1 MTMTAMK
8 KERLKR
14 SPSEWRPIAIAGYT
28 VIAMTFGVA
37 GVWAAVAK
45 LDKAVIATGFVETE
59 TNRKTVQHLEGGIV
73 RNILVKEGDHVTE
86 GQVLFRLE
94 QVQAE
99 ANNELLSNQL
109 DSAHA
114 LEARLLAERDGAKE
128 ISWPVELK
136 DRLAEPTLSHIL
148 DDQIHQFDERRA
160 SLEGQVNILESRI
173 VQLQTEVNG
182 ITIEKAATEKQTE
195 YINKELVGLRD
206 LAGKNLVPVT
216 RVYAMERERTR
227 LEGDV
232 GRSVADI
239 AKAQSSIGEMNI
251 QIKQLSQKF
260 QEEVASSLLDARQKI
275 ADLRERSSISQDVV
289 NRLAIIAPRAGTVQN
304 LKVFTI
310 GQVLRG
316 GEPLL
321 DIVPENDELVV
332 HAEFSTAD
340 IDNVFAGMATEIRFP
355 AFHSR
360 TIPVMLGK
368 IETISHDRLLNDS
381 THQYYYLGVVSL
393 NRADIPEEYRS
404 RVRAGMP
411 AEIIVSSGE
420 RTVLN
425 YLVGPLSS
433 SLRKTFR
440 EQQE

>member
-1 MTMTAMK
+1 MIGMK
-8 KERLKR
+8 KKQSNR
-14 SPSEWRPIAIAGYT
+14 SPSEWRPIAFAGYT
-28 VIAMTFGVA
+28 LIAMTFGVA

-45 LDKAVIATGFVETE
+45 LDKAVIAAGFVETE
-59 TNRKTVQHLEGGIV
+59 SNRKTVQHLEGGIV
-73 RNILVKEGDHVTE
+73 REILVKEGDHVAE

-109 DSAHA
+109 DSALA
-114 LEARLLAERDGAKE
+114 LEARLIAERDGAQE
-128 ISWPVELK
+128 ISWPQELK
-136 DRLAEPTLSHIL
+136 GKLAEPTLSHVL
-148 DDQIHQFDERRA
+148 DDQIHQFEERRA
-160 SLEGQVNILESRI
+160 SLGGQKSVLQSRI
-173 VQLQTEVNG
+173 AQLHTEIDG
-182 ITIEKAATEKQTE
+182 ISVEKSSTEKQTA
-195 YINKELVGLRD
+195 YINQELVGLRE
-206 LAGKNLVPVT
+206 LAEKKLVPLT

-232 GRSVADI
+232 GRAVADI

-251 QIKQLSQKF
+251 QIQQLSQKF

-275 ADLRERSSISQDVV
+275 ADLRERSSVARDVV
-289 NRLAIIAPRAGTVQN
+289 NRLAITAPRAGTVQN

-321 DIVPENDELVV
+321 DIVPDNDALVV
-332 HAEFSTAD
+332 HAQFPTSD
-340 IDNVFAGMATEIRFP
+340 IDTVFAGMTAELRFP

-368 IETISHDRLLNDS
+368 IESISHDRMLDEP

-425 YLVGPLSS
+425 YLVGPISS

-440 EQQE
+440 EEQE

>member
-1 MTMTAMK
+1 MTAMTK
-8 KERLKR
+8 KQSNR
-14 SPSEWRPIAIAGYT
+14 SPSEWRPIAVVGYT
-28 VIAMTFGVA
+28 LIAMTFGVA

-73 RNILVKEGDHVTE
+73 REILVKEGDHVEE
-86 GQVLFRLE
+86 GQLLFRLE

-99 ANNELLSNQL
+99 ANSVSLINQL
-109 DSAHA
+109 DSALA
-114 LEARLLAERDGAKE
+114 LEARLIAERDGAQE
-128 ISWPVELK
+128 ISWPKELK
-136 DRLAEPTLSHIL
+136 DRPATSTLSHTL
-148 DDQIHQFDERRA
+148 DDQIHQFEERRG
-160 SLEGQVNILESRI
+160 SLVGQKNILQSRI
-173 VQLQTEVNG
+173 AQLNTEIDG
-182 ITIEKAATEKQTE
+182 ISIEKSSTEKQTA
-195 YINKELVGLRD
+195 YINQELVGLRE

-227 LEGDV
+227 LEGDI
-232 GRSVADI
+232 GRAVADV

-251 QIKQLSQKF
+251 QIQELTQKF
-260 QEEVASSLLDARQKI
+260 QEDVASSLLDARQKI
-275 ADLRERSSISQDVV
+275 ADLRERSSVAQDVLS
-289 NRLAIIAPRAGTVQN
+289 RLAITAPRAGMVQN

-321 DIVPENDELVV
+321 DIAPDNDALVV
-332 HAEFSTAD
+332 HAEFPTAD
-340 IDNVFAGMATEIRFP
+340 IDTVFAGMTAEIRFP

-368 IETISHDRLLNDS
+368 IESISHDRLLDEP

>member
-1 MTMTAMK
+1 MK
-8 KERLKR
+8 KKQSNR
-14 SPSEWRPIAIAGYT
+14 SSSEWRPVAFAGYT
-28 VIAMTFGVA
+28 LIAMTFGVA

-45 LDKAVIATGFVETE
+45 LDKAVIATGFIETE

-73 RNILVKEGDHVTE
+73 RQILIKEGDHVAE

-99 ANNELLSNQL
+99 ANNESLSNQL
-109 DSAHA
+109 DSALA
-114 LEARLLAERDGAKE
+114 LEARLVAERDGAQE
-128 ISWPVELK
+128 ISWPKEFK
-136 DRLAEPTLSHIL
+136 DRLVEPTLSHTL
-148 DDQIHQFDERRA
+148 DDQIHQFEERRG
-160 SLEGQVNILESRI
+160 SLEGQKNVIESRI
-173 VQLQTEVNG
+173 VQLHKEIDG
-182 ITIEKAATEKQTE
+182 ISIEKTSTESQTT
-195 YINKELVGLRD
+195 YINQELVGLRE

-227 LEGDV
+227 LEGSV
-232 GRSVADI
+232 GRAVADI
-239 AKAQSSIGEMNI
+239 AKAESSIDEMNI
-251 QIKQLSQKF
+251 QIQELTQKF

-275 ADLRERSSISQDVV
+275 ADLRQRLSVSQDVV
-289 NRLAIIAPRAGTVQN
+289 NRLAITAPRAGMVQN

-321 DIVPENDELVV
+321 DIVPDNDALVV
-332 HAEFSTAD
+332 HAEFSTTD
-340 IDNVFAGMATEIRFP
+340 IDNVFAGMTSEVRFP

-368 IETISHDRLLNDS
+368 IESISHDRLLDES
-381 THQYYYLGVVSL
+381 THQYYYLGLVSL
-393 NRADIPEEYRS
+393 NRADIPDEYRS

-440 EQQE
+440 EQQD

>member
-1 MTMTAMK
+1 MK
-8 KERLKR
+8 KKQSNR
-14 SPSEWRPIAIAGYT
+14 SSSEWRPVAFAGYT
-28 VIAMTFGVA
+28 LIAMTFGVA

-73 RNILVKEGDHVTE
+73 QQILIKEGDHVTE
-86 GQVLFRLE
+86 GQVLFHLE

-99 ANNELLSNQL
+99 ANNESLSNQL
-109 DSAHA
+109 DSALA
-114 LEARLLAERDGAKE
+114 LEARLVAERDGAQE
-128 ISWPVELK
+128 ISWPKEFK
-136 DRLAEPTLSHIL
+136 DRLVEPTLSHTL
-148 DDQIHQFDERRA
+148 DDQIHQFEERRG
-160 SLEGQVNILESRI
+160 SLEGQKNVIESRI
-173 VQLQTEVNG
+173 VQLHKEIDG
-182 ITIEKAATEKQTE
+182 ISIEKTSTESQTT
-195 YINKELVGLRD
+195 YINQELVGLRE

-227 LEGDV
+227 LEGSV
-232 GRSVADI
+232 GRAVADI
-239 AKAQSSIGEMNI
+239 AKAESSIDEMNI
-251 QIKQLSQKF
+251 QIQELTQKF

-275 ADLRERSSISQDVV
+275 ADLRERLSVSQDVV
-289 NRLAIIAPRAGTVQN
+289 NRLAITAPRAGMVQN

-321 DIVPENDELVV
+321 DIVPDNDALVV
-332 HAEFSTAD
+332 HAEFSTTD
-340 IDNVFAGMATEIRFP
+340 IDNVFAGMTSEVRFP

-368 IETISHDRLLNDS
+368 IESISHDRLLDES
-381 THQYYYLGVVSL
+381 THQYYYLGLVSL

-411 AEIIVSSGE
+411 AEVIVSSGE

-425 YLVGPLSS
+425 YLVEIG
-433 SLRKTFR
+433 RAHV
-440 EQQE
+440 

>member
-1 MTMTAMK
+1 MK
-8 KERLKR
+8 KKQSNR
-14 SPSEWRPIAIAGYT
+14 SSSEWRPVAFAGYT
-28 VIAMTFGVA
+28 LIAMTFGVA

-73 RNILVKEGDHVTE
+73 RQILIKEGDHVTE

-99 ANNELLSNQL
+99 ANNESLSNQL
-109 DSAHA
+109 DSALA
-114 LEARLLAERDGAKE
+114 LEARLVAERDGARE
-128 ISWPVELK
+128 ISWPKEFT
-136 DRLAEPTLSHIL
+136 DRLIEPTLSHTL
-148 DDQIHQFDERRA
+148 DDQIHQFEERRG
-160 SLEGQVNILESRI
+160 SLEGQKNGIESRI
-173 VQLQTEVNG
+173 VQLHKEIDG
-182 ITIEKAATEKQTE
+182 ISIEKTSTESQTT
-195 YINKELVGLRD
+195 YINQELVGLRE

-227 LEGDV
+227 LEGSV
-232 GRSVADI
+232 GRAVADM
-239 AKAQSSIGEMNI
+239 AKAESSIDEMNI
-251 QIKQLSQKF
+251 QIQELTQKF

-275 ADLRERSSISQDVV
+275 ADLRERLSVSQDVV
-289 NRLAIIAPRAGTVQN
+289 NRLAITAPRAGMVQN

-321 DIVPENDELVV
+321 DIVPDNDALVV
-332 HAEFSTAD
+332 HAEFSTTD
-340 IDNVFAGMATEIRFP
+340 IDNVFAGMTSEVRFP

-368 IETISHDRLLNDS
+368 IESISHDRLLDES
-381 THQYYYLGVVSL
+381 THQYYYLGLVSL
-393 NRADIPEEYRS
+393 NRGDIPDEYRS

-440 EQQE
+440 EQQD

>member
-1 MTMTAMK
+1 MTAMK
-8 KERLKR
+8 KERFKR

-73 RNILVKEGDHVTE
+73 RNILVKEGDHVAE

-260 QEEVASSLLDARQKI
+260 QEDVASSLLDARQKI

>member
-1 MTMTAMK
+1 MTAMK
-8 KERLKR
+8 KERSKR
-14 SPSEWRPIAIAGYT
+14 SSSEWRPIAITGYT

-59 TNRKTVQHLEGGIV
+59 TSRKTVQHLEGGIV
-73 RNILVKEGDHVTE
+73 RQILIKEGDHVTE

-99 ANNELLSNQL
+99 ANNESLSNQL
-109 DSAHA
+109 DSALA
-114 LEARLLAERDGAKE
+114 LEARLVAERDGAQE
-128 ISWPVELK
+128 ISWPKELK
-136 DRLAEPTLSHIL
+136 DRLVEPTLSHTL
-148 DDQIHQFDERRA
+148 DDQIHQFEERRG
-160 SLEGQVNILESRI
+160 SLEGQKNVILSRI
-173 VQLQTEVNG
+173 VQLHKEIDG
-182 ITIEKAATEKQTE
+182 ISIEKSSTESQTT
-195 YINKELVGLRD
+195 YINQELVGLRE
-206 LAGKNLVPVT
+206 LAGKNLVPLT

-227 LEGDV
+227 LEGSV
-232 GRSVADI
+232 GRAVADI
-239 AKAQSSIGEMNI
+239 AKAESSIEEMNI
-251 QIKQLSQKF
+251 QIRELTQKF
-260 QEEVASSLLDARQKI
+260 QEDVASSLLDARQKI
-275 ADLRERSSISQDVV
+275 ADLRERSSVSQDVV
-289 NRLAIIAPRAGTVQN
+289 NRLAITAPRAGMVQN

-321 DIVPENDELVV
+321 DIVPDNDALVV
-332 HAEFSTAD
+332 HAEFSTTD
-340 IDNVFAGMATEIRFP
+340 IDNVFAGMTSEIRFP

-368 IETISHDRLLNDS
+368 IESISHDRLVDES

-411 AEIIVSSGE
+411 AEVIVSSGE

-440 EQQE
+440 EQQD

>member
-1 MTMTAMK
+1 MQLNT
-8 KERLKR
+8 E
-14 SPSEWRPIAIAGYT
+14 I
-28 VIAMTFGVA
+28 
-37 GVWAAVAK
+37 
-45 LDKAVIATGFVETE
+45 TG
-59 TNRKTVQHLEGGIV
+59 
-73 RNILVKEGDHVTE
+73 
-86 GQVLFRLE
+86 
-94 QVQAE
+94 
-99 ANNELLSNQL
+99 
-109 DSAHA
+109 
-114 LEARLLAERDGAKE
+114 
-128 ISWPVELK
+128 IS
-136 DRLAEPTLSHIL
+136 
-148 DDQIHQFDERRA
+148 
-160 SLEGQVNILESRI
+160 
-173 VQLQTEVNG
+173 
-182 ITIEKAATEKQTE
+182 IEKNSTEKQTS
-195 YINKELVGLRD
+195 YINEELVGLRE
-206 LAGKNLVPVT
+206 LAEKKLVPVT

-227 LEGDV
+227 LEGDF
-232 GRSVADI
+232 GRAVEDI
-239 AKAQSSIGEMNI
+239 AKAQSSIEEMNI
-251 QIKQLSQKF
+251 QIQELTQKF

-275 ADLRERSSISQDVV
+275 ADLRERMAVAQDVV
-289 NRLAIIAPRAGTVQN
+289 NRLAITAPRAGTVQN

-321 DIVPENDELVV
+321 DIVPDNDSLVV

-340 IDNVFAGMATEIRFP
+340 IDNVFAGMTTEIRFP

-368 IETISHDRLLNDS
+368 IKSISHDRLLDDS

>member
-1 MTMTAMK
+1 MK
-8 KERLKR
+8 KKQSNR
-14 SPSEWRPIAIAGYT
+14 SSSEWRPVAFAGYT
-28 VIAMTFGVA
+28 LIAMTFGVA

-73 RNILVKEGDHVTE
+73 RQILIKEGDHVTE

-99 ANNELLSNQL
+99 ANNESLSNQL
-109 DSAHA
+109 DSALA
-114 LEARLLAERDGAKE
+114 LEARLVAERDGARK
-128 ISWPVELK
+128 ISWPKEFT
-136 DRLAEPTLSHIL
+136 DRLVEPTLSHTL
-148 DDQIHQFDERRA
+148 DDQIHQFEERRG
-160 SLEGQVNILESRI
+160 SLEGQKNVIESRI
-173 VQLQTEVNG
+173 VQLHKEIDG
-182 ITIEKAATEKQTE
+182 ISIEKTSTESQTT
-195 YINKELVGLRD
+195 YINQELVGLRE

-227 LEGDV
+227 LEGSV
-232 GRSVADI
+232 GRAVADI
-239 AKAQSSIGEMNI
+239 AKAESSIDEMNI
-251 QIKQLSQKF
+251 QIQELTQKF

-275 ADLRERSSISQDVV
+275 ADLRERLSVSQDVV
-289 NRLAIIAPRAGTVQN
+289 NRLAITAPRAGMVQN

-321 DIVPENDELVV
+321 DIVPDNDALVV
-332 HAEFSTAD
+332 HAEFSTTD
-340 IDNVFAGMATEIRFP
+340 IDNVFAGMTSEVRFP

-368 IETISHDRLLNDS
+368 IESISHDRLLDES
-381 THQYYYLGVVSL
+381 THQYYYLGLVSL
-393 NRADIPEEYRS
+393 NRGDIPDEYRS

-440 EQQE
+440 EQQD

>member
-1 MTMTAMK
+1 MTK
-8 KERLKR
+8 KQSTR
-14 SPSEWRPIAIAGYT
+14 SPSEWRLVAFAGYT
-28 VIAMTFGVA
+28 LIAMTFGVA

-45 LDKAVIATGFVETE
+45 LDKAISATGFVETE

-73 RNILVKEGDHVTE
+73 REILVKEGDHVTE

-94 QVQAE
+94 QIQAE
-99 ANNELLSNQL
+99 ANNESLSNQL
-109 DSAHA
+109 DSALA
-114 LEARLLAERDGAKE
+114 LEARLVAERDGAKE
-128 ISWPVELK
+128 ISWPRELK
-136 DRLAEPTLSHIL
+136 DKLADASLSHIL
-148 DDQIHQFDERRA
+148 DDQIHQFEKRRG
-160 SLEGQVNILESRI
+160 SLEGQRDVIQSRI
-173 VQLQTEVNG
+173 VQLHKEIDG
-182 ITIEKAATEKQTE
+182 IGIEKSSTESQTA
-195 YINKELVGLRD
+195 YINQELIGLRE

-227 LEGDV
+227 LEGAV
-232 GRSVADI
+232 GRAVADT
-239 AKAQSSIGEMNI
+239 AKAESSIEEMNI
-251 QIKQLSQKF
+251 QIQQLTQKF
-260 QEEVASSLLDARQKI
+260 QEDVGSNLLDVRQKI
-275 ADLRERSSISQDVV
+275 ADLRERSSISQDVL
-289 NRLAIIAPRAGTVQN
+289 NRLAITAPRAGMVQN
-304 LKVFTI
+304 LKVFTN

-321 DIVPENDELVV
+321 DIVPDNDGLVV
-332 HAEFSTAD
+332 HAEFSTTD
-340 IDNVFAGMATEIRFP
+340 IDNVFAGMTSEIRFP

-368 IETISHDRLLNDS
+368 IESISHDRLLDES
-381 THQYYYLGVVSL
+381 THQNYFLGVISL
-393 NRADIPEEYRS
+393 NRADIPEEFRS

>member
-1 MTMTAMK
+1 MK
-8 KERLKR
+8 KKQSNR
-14 SPSEWRPIAIAGYT
+14 SSSEWRPVAFAGYT
-28 VIAMTFGVA
+28 LIAMTFGVA

-45 LDKAVIATGFVETE
+45 LDKAVIATGFIETE

-73 RNILVKEGDHVTE
+73 RQILIKEGDHVAE

-99 ANNELLSNQL
+99 ANNESLSNQL
-109 DSAHA
+109 NSALA
-114 LEARLLAERDGAKE
+114 LEARLVAERDGAQE
-128 ISWPVELK
+128 ISWPKEFK
-136 DRLAEPTLSHIL
+136 DRLVEPTLSHTL
-148 DDQIHQFDERRA
+148 DDQIHQFEERRG
-160 SLEGQVNILESRI
+160 SLEGQKNVIKSRI
-173 VQLQTEVNG
+173 VQLHKEIDG
-182 ITIEKAATEKQTE
+182 ISIEKTSTESQTT
-195 YINKELVGLRD
+195 YINQELVGLRE

-227 LEGDV
+227 LEGSV
-232 GRSVADI
+232 GRAVADI
-239 AKAQSSIGEMNI
+239 AKAESSIDEMNI
-251 QIKQLSQKF
+251 QIQELTQKF

-275 ADLRERSSISQDVV
+275 ADLRQRLSVSQDVV
-289 NRLAIIAPRAGTVQN
+289 NRLAITAPRAGMVQN

-321 DIVPENDELVV
+321 DIVPDNDALVV
-332 HAEFSTAD
+332 HAEFSTTD
-340 IDNVFAGMATEIRFP
+340 IDNVFAGMTSEVRFP

-368 IETISHDRLLNDS
+368 IKSISHDRLLDES
-381 THQYYYLGVVSL
+381 THQYYYLGLVSL
-393 NRADIPEEYRS
+393 NRADIPDEYRS

-440 EQQE
+440 EQQD

>member
-1 MTMTAMK
+1 MK
-8 KERLKR
+8 KKR
-14 SPSEWRPIAIAGYT
+14 SDRAPSEWRPIAFAGYT
-28 VIAMTFGVA
+28 LIAMTFGVA

-45 LDKAVIATGFVETE
+45 LDKAVIANGFVETE
-59 TNRKTVQHLEGGIV
+59 TNRKTVEHLEGGIV
-73 RNILVKEGDHVTE
+73 REILVKEGDHVAE

-109 DSAHA
+109 DSALA
-114 LEARLLAERDGAKE
+114 LEARLIAERDGTQE
-128 ISWPVELK
+128 ISWPKELK
-136 DRLAEPTLSHIL
+136 DRLAQPTLSQTL
-148 DDQIHQFDERRA
+148 DDQIHQFKERRG
-160 SLEGQVNILESRI
+160 SLEGQKNVLQSRI
-173 VQLQTEVNG
+173 EQLHTEIDG
-182 ITIEKAATEKQTE
+182 ISIEKSSTEGQTN
-195 YINKELVGLRD
+195 YINQELVGLRE
-206 LAGKNLVPVT
+206 LAVKNLVPVT

-227 LEGDV
+227 LEGAV
-232 GRSVADI
+232 GRAVADI
-239 AKAQSSIGEMNI
+239 AKAQSSIAEMNI
-251 QIKQLSQKF
+251 QIQELTQKF

-275 ADLRERSSISQDVV
+275 ADLRERLSIAQDVV
-289 NRLAIIAPRAGTVQN
+289 NRLAITAPRAGTVQN

-321 DIVPENDELVV
+321 DIVPDNDALVV

-340 IDNVFAGMATEIRFP
+340 IDNVFAGMTSEIRFP

-368 IETISHDRLLNDS
+368 IETISHDRLVDES

-440 EQQE
+440 EQQD

>member
-1 MTMTAMK
+1 MK
-8 KERLKR
+8 KKQSNR
-14 SPSEWRPIAIAGYT
+14 SSSEWRPVAFAGYT
-28 VIAMTFGVA
+28 LIAMTFGVA

-73 RNILVKEGDHVTE
+73 RQILIKEGDHVTE

-99 ANNELLSNQL
+99 ANNESLSNQL
-109 DSAHA
+109 DSALA
-114 LEARLLAERDGAKE
+114 LEARLVAERDGARK
-128 ISWPVELK
+128 ISWPKEFT
-136 DRLAEPTLSHIL
+136 DRLVEPTLSHTL
-148 DDQIHQFDERRA
+148 DDQIHQFEERRG
-160 SLEGQVNILESRI
+160 SLEGQKNVIESRI
-173 VQLQTEVNG
+173 VQLHKEIDG
-182 ITIEKAATEKQTE
+182 ISIEKTSTESQTT
-195 YINKELVGLRD
+195 YINQELVGLRE

-227 LEGDV
+227 LEGSV
-232 GRSVADI
+232 GRAVADM
-239 AKAQSSIGEMNI
+239 AKAESSIDEMNI
-251 QIKQLSQKF
+251 QIQELTQKF

-275 ADLRERSSISQDVV
+275 ADLRERSSVSQDVV
-289 NRLAIIAPRAGTVQN
+289 NRLAITAPRAGMVQN

-321 DIVPENDELVV
+321 DIVPDNDALVV
-332 HAEFSTAD
+332 HAEFSTTD
-340 IDNVFAGMATEIRFP
+340 IDNVFAGMTSEVRFP

-368 IETISHDRLLNDS
+368 IESISHDRLLDES
-381 THQYYYLGVVSL
+381 THQYYYLGLVSL
-393 NRADIPEEYRS
+393 NRGDIPDEYRS

-440 EQQE
+440 EQQD

>member
-1 MTMTAMK
+1 MK
-8 KERLKR
+8 KKQSNR
-14 SPSEWRPIAIAGYT
+14 SSSEWRSVAFAGYT
-28 VIAMTFGVA
+28 LIAMTFGVA

-73 RNILVKEGDHVTE
+73 RQILIKEGDHVTE

-99 ANNELLSNQL
+99 ANNESLSNQL
-109 DSAHA
+109 DSALA
-114 LEARLLAERDGAKE
+114 LEARLVAERDGARK
-128 ISWPVELK
+128 ISWPKEFT
-136 DRLAEPTLSHIL
+136 DRLIEPTLSHTL
-148 DDQIHQFDERRA
+148 DDQIHQFEERRG
-160 SLEGQVNILESRI
+160 SLEGQKNVIESRI
-173 VQLQTEVNG
+173 VQLHKEIDG
-182 ITIEKAATEKQTE
+182 ISIEKTSTESQTT
-195 YINKELVGLRD
+195 YINQELVGLRE

-227 LEGDV
+227 LEGSV
-232 GRSVADI
+232 GRAVADM
-239 AKAQSSIGEMNI
+239 AKAESSIDEMNI
-251 QIKQLSQKF
+251 QIQELTQKF

-275 ADLRERSSISQDVV
+275 ADLRERLSVSQDVV
-289 NRLAIIAPRAGTVQN
+289 NRLAITAPRAGMVQN

-321 DIVPENDELVV
+321 DIVPDNDALVV
-332 HAEFSTAD
+332 HAEFSTTD
-340 IDNVFAGMATEIRFP
+340 IDNVFAGMTSEVRFP

-368 IETISHDRLLNDS
+368 IESISHDRLLDES
-381 THQYYYLGVVSL
+381 THQYYYLGLVSL
-393 NRADIPEEYRS
+393 NRGDIPDEYRS

-440 EQQE
+440 EQQD

>member
-1 MTMTAMK
+1 MK
-8 KERLKR
+8 KKQSNR
-14 SPSEWRPIAIAGYT
+14 SSSEWRPVAFAGYT
-28 VIAMTFGVA
+28 LIAMTFGVA

-73 RNILVKEGDHVTE
+73 RQILIKEGDHVTE
-86 GQVLFRLE
+86 GQVLFHLE

-99 ANNELLSNQL
+99 ANNESLSNQL
-109 DSAHA
+109 DSALA
-114 LEARLLAERDGAKE
+114 LEARLVAERDGAQE
-128 ISWPVELK
+128 ISWPKEFK
-136 DRLAEPTLSHIL
+136 DRLVEPTLSHTL
-148 DDQIHQFDERRA
+148 DDQIHQFEERRG
-160 SLEGQVNILESRI
+160 SLEGQKNVIESRI
-173 VQLQTEVNG
+173 VQLHKEIDG
-182 ITIEKAATEKQTE
+182 ISIEKSSTESQTT
-195 YINKELVGLRD
+195 YINQELVGLRE

-227 LEGDV
+227 LEGSV
-232 GRSVADI
+232 GRAVADI
-239 AKAQSSIGEMNI
+239 AKAESSIDEMNI
-251 QIKQLSQKF
+251 QIQELTQKF

-275 ADLRERSSISQDVV
+275 ADLRERLSVSQDVV
-289 NRLAIIAPRAGTVQN
+289 NRLAITAPRAGMVQN

-321 DIVPENDELVV
+321 DIVPDNDALVV
-332 HAEFSTAD
+332 HAEFSTTD
-340 IDNVFAGMATEIRFP
+340 IDNVFAGMTSEVRFP

-368 IETISHDRLLNDS
+368 IESISHDRLLDES
-381 THQYYYLGVVSL
+381 THQYYYLGLVSL
-393 NRADIPEEYRS
+393 NRADIPDEYRS

-440 EQQE
+440 EQQD

>member
-1 MTMTAMK
+1 MTAMK
-8 KERLKR
+8 KKRPKR

-73 RNILVKEGDHVTE
+73 RDILVKEGERVAE

-109 DSAHA
+109 DSARA
-114 LEARLLAERDGAKE
+114 LEARLLAERDGARE

-136 DRLAEPTLSHIL
+136 DRLSEPTLSHIL

-160 SLEGQVNILESRI
+160 SLGGQIDILQSRI
-173 VQLQTEVNG
+173 VQLQTEING
-182 ITIEKAATEKQTE
+182 ITIEKTATEKQTD

-232 GRSVADI
+232 GRGVADI
-239 AKAQSSIGEMNI
+239 AKAQSSIAEMNI

-275 ADLRERSSISQDVV
+275 ADLHERSSISQDVL
-289 NRLAIIAPRAGTVQN
+289 NRLAITAPRAGTVQN
-304 LKVFTI
+304 SKVFTI

-316 GEPLL
+316 GEALL
-321 DIVPENDELVV
+321 DIVPDNDALVV
-332 HAEFSTAD
+332 NAEFSTTD
-340 IDNVFAGMATEIRFP
+340 IDNVFAGMTTEIRFP

-368 IETISHDRLLNDS
+368 IETISHDRLLNES

>member
-1 MTMTAMK
+1 MTAMK
-8 KERLKR
+8 KKKSNR
-14 SPSEWRPIAIAGYT
+14 SPSEWRPIAFAGYAL
-28 VIAMTFGVA
+28 IAMTFGVA
-37 GVWAAVAK
+37 GGWAAVAK
-45 LDKAVIATGFVETE
+45 LDKAIIATGSVETE
-59 TNRKTVQHLEGGIV
+59 ANRKTVQHLEGGIV
-73 RNILVKEGDHVTE
+73 REILVKEGDHVAE

-99 ANNELLSNQL
+99 ANNESLRNQL
-109 DSAHA
+109 DSALA
-114 LEARLLAERDGAKE
+114 LEARLIAERDAAQE
-128 ISWPVELK
+128 ISWPKEFK

-148 DDQIHQFDERRA
+148 DDQIHQFQERREA
-160 SLEGQVNILESRI
+160 LEGQRNVLQSRI
-173 VQLQTEVNG
+173 VQLHTEIDG
-182 ITIEKAATEKQTE
+182 ISIEKSSTEKQTD
-195 YINKELVGLRD
+195 YINQELIGLRA

-227 LEGDV
+227 LEGDG
-232 GRSVADI
+232 GRAVADI
-239 AKAQSSIGEMNI
+239 AKAQSSIAEMNI
-251 QIKQLSQKF
+251 QIQQLTQKL
-260 QEEVASSLLDARQKI
+260 QEEVASTLLDARQKI
-275 ADLRERSSISQDVV
+275 ADLRERSTVAQDVV
-289 NRLAIIAPRAGTVQN
+289 KRLAIFAPRAGTVQN

-310 GQVLRG
+310 GQVVRG

-321 DIVPENDELVV
+321 DIVPDNDALVV
-332 HAEFSTAD
+332 HAQFPTAD
-340 IDNVFAGMATEIRFP
+340 IDTVFAGMTAELRFP

-360 TIPVMLGK
+360 TIPVLLGK
-368 IETISHDRLLNDS
+368 IESISHDRMLDET

-393 NRADIPEEYRS
+393 NRGDIPEEYRS

-433 SLRKTFR
+433 SIRKTFR

>member
-1 MTMTAMK
+1 MTAMK
-8 KERLKR
+8 KKQSNR
-14 SPSEWRPIAIAGYT
+14 SPSEWRPIALAGYT
-28 VIAMTFGVA
+28 LIAVTFGVA

-73 RNILVKEGDHVTE
+73 REILVKEGDHVAD
-86 GQVLFRLE
+86 GQVLFRLA

-99 ANNELLSNQL
+99 ASEEMLSNQL
-109 DSAHA
+109 DSALA
-114 LEARLLAERDGAKE
+114 LEARLIAERDGAQE
-128 ISWPVELK
+128 ISWPRALK

-148 DDQIHQFDERRA
+148 NDQIHQFEERRG
-160 SLEGQVNILESRI
+160 SLEGQKNVLQSRI
-173 VQLQTEVNG
+173 VQLHTEIDG
-182 ITIEKAATEKQTE
+182 ISIEKSSTEKQTN
-195 YINKELVGLRD
+195 YINQELIGLRE

-227 LEGDV
+227 LEGDI
-232 GRSVADI
+232 GRAVADI
-239 AKAQSSIGEMNI
+239 AKAQSSIGEMDI
-251 QIKQLSQKF
+251 QIRQLTQKF

-275 ADLRERSSISQDVV
+275 ADLRERSSVAKDVV
-289 NRLAIIAPRAGTVQN
+289 NRLAITAPRAGTVQN

-321 DIVPENDELVV
+321 DIVPDNDALVV

-340 IDNVFAGMATEIRFP
+340 IDTVFAGMTAELRFP

-368 IETISHDRLLNDS
+368 IESISHDRMFDEP
-381 THQYYYLGVVSL
+381 TRQYYYLGVVSL

-411 AEIIVSSGE
+411 ADVIVSSGE

-425 YLVGPLSS
+425 YLIGPLSS

>member
-1 MTMTAMK
+1 MK
-8 KERLKR
+8 KKQSNR
-14 SPSEWRPIAIAGYT
+14 SSSEWRPVAFAGYT
-28 VIAMTFGVA
+28 LIAMTFGVA

-45 LDKAVIATGFVETE
+45 LDKAVIATGFIETE

-73 RNILVKEGDHVTE
+73 RQILIKEGDHVTE

-99 ANNELLSNQL
+99 ANNESLSNQL
-109 DSAHA
+109 DSALA
-114 LEARLLAERDGAKE
+114 LEARLVAERDGAQE
-128 ISWPVELK
+128 ISWPKEFK
-136 DRLAEPTLSHIL
+136 DRLVEPTLSHTL
-148 DDQIHQFDERRA
+148 DDQIHQFEERRG
-160 SLEGQVNILESRI
+160 SLEGQKNVIESRI
-173 VQLQTEVNG
+173 VQLHKEIDG
-182 ITIEKAATEKQTE
+182 ISIEKTSTESQTT
-195 YINKELVGLRD
+195 YINQELVGLRE

-227 LEGDV
+227 LEGSV
-232 GRSVADI
+232 GRAVADI
-239 AKAQSSIGEMNI
+239 AKAESSIDEMNI
-251 QIKQLSQKF
+251 QIQELTQKF

-275 ADLRERSSISQDVV
+275 ADLRERLSVSQDVV
-289 NRLAIIAPRAGTVQN
+289 NRLAITAPRAGMVQN

-321 DIVPENDELVV
+321 DIVPDNDALVV
-332 HAEFSTAD
+332 HAEFSTTD
-340 IDNVFAGMATEIRFP
+340 IDNVFAGMTSEVRFP

-368 IETISHDRLLNDS
+368 IESISHDRLLDES
-381 THQYYYLGVVSL
+381 THQYYYLGLVSL
-393 NRADIPEEYRS
+393 NRGDIPDEYRS

-440 EQQE
+440 EQQD

>member
-1 MTMTAMK
+1 MK
-8 KERLKR
+8 KKQSNR
-14 SPSEWRPIAIAGYT
+14 SSSEWRPVAFAGYT
-28 VIAMTFGVA
+28 LIAMTFGVA

-73 RNILVKEGDHVTE
+73 RQILVKEGDHVTE

-99 ANNELLSNQL
+99 ANNESLSNQL
-109 DSAHA
+109 DSALA
-114 LEARLLAERDGAKE
+114 LEARLVAERDGAQE
-128 ISWPVELK
+128 ISWPKELK
-136 DRLAEPTLSHIL
+136 ERLVEPTLSHTL
-148 DDQIHQFDERRA
+148 DDQIHQFEERRG
-160 SLEGQVNILESRI
+160 SLEGQKNVIQSRI
-173 VQLQTEVNG
+173 VQLHKEIDG
-182 ITIEKAATEKQTE
+182 ISIEKSSTESQET
-195 YINKELVGLRD
+195 YINQELVGLRE

-227 LEGDV
+227 LEGSV
-232 GRSVADI
+232 GRAVADI
-239 AKAQSSIGEMNI
+239 AKAESSIEEMNI
-251 QIKQLSQKF
+251 QIQELTQKF

-275 ADLRERSSISQDVV
+275 ADLRERSSVSQDVV
-289 NRLAIIAPRAGTVQN
+289 NRLAITAPRAGMVQN

-321 DIVPENDELVV
+321 DIVPDNDALVV
-332 HAEFSTAD
+332 HAEFSTTD
-340 IDNVFAGMATEIRFP
+340 IDNVFAGMTGEIRFP

-368 IETISHDRLLNDS
+368 IESISHDRLVDES

-393 NRADIPEEYRS
+393 NRADVPEEYRS

-411 AEIIVSSGE
+411 AEVIVSSGE

-440 EQQE
+440 EQQD

>member
-1 MTMTAMK
+1 MK
-8 KERLKR
+8 KKQSDR
-14 SPSEWRPIAIAGYT
+14 SPSEWRPVAFAGYT
-28 VIAMTFGVA
+28 LIAMTFGVA

-73 RNILVKEGDHVTE
+73 REILVKEGDHVAE

-109 DSAHA
+109 DSALA
-114 LEARLLAERDGAKE
+114 LEARLVSERDGAKE
-128 ISWPVELK
+128 ISWPKELK

-148 DDQIHQFDERRA
+148 DDQIHQFEERRG
-160 SLEGQVNILESRI
+160 SLEGQKSVLQSRI
-173 VQLQTEVNG
+173 VQLHKEIDG
-182 ITIEKAATEKQTE
+182 ISIEKSSTESQTT
-195 YINKELVGLRD
+195 YINQELVGLRE
-206 LAGKNLVPVT
+206 LAEKNLVPVT

-227 LEGDV
+227 LEGAI
-232 GRSVADI
+232 GRAVADI
-239 AKAQSSIGEMNI
+239 AKAESSIAEMNI
-251 QIKQLSQKF
+251 QIQELTQKF

-275 ADLRERSSISQDVV
+275 ADLRERLSVSQDVV
-289 NRLAIIAPRAGTVQN
+289 NRLAITAPRAGMVQN

-316 GEPLL
+316 AEPLL
-321 DIVPENDELVV
+321 DIVPDNDALVV
-332 HAEFSTAD
+332 HAEFSTGD
-340 IDNVFAGMATEIRFP
+340 IDNVFAGMTSEIRFP

-368 IETISHDRLLNDS
+368 IESISHDRLVDES

-440 EQQE
+440 EQQD

>member
-1 MTMTAMK
+1 MK
-8 KERLKR
+8 KKQPNR
-14 SPSEWRPIAIAGYT
+14 SPSEWRPIAFAGYT
-28 VIAMTFGVA
+28 LIALTFGVG

-45 LDKAVIATGFVETE
+45 LDKAIIASGFVETE
-59 TNRKTVQHLEGGIV
+59 TNRKTVEHLEGGIV
-73 RNILVKEGDHVTE
+73 REILVKEGDHVAE

-109 DSAHA
+109 ASALA
-114 LEARLLAERDGAKE
+114 LEARLIAERDRAQE
-128 ISWPVELK
+128 VSWPKELQ
-136 DRLAEPTLSHIL
+136 DRSAEPAISRIL
-148 DDQIHQFDERRA
+148 DDQIHQFQERRG
-160 SLEGQVNILESRI
+160 SLEGQKSILQSRI
-173 VQLQTEVNG
+173 VQLNTEITG
-182 ITIEKAATEKQTE
+182 ISIEKDSTEKQTS
-195 YINKELVGLRD
+195 YINEELVGLRE
-206 LAGKNLVPVT
+206 LAEKKLVPVT

-227 LEGDV
+227 LEGDF
-232 GRSVADI
+232 GRAVEDI
-239 AKAQSSIGEMNI
+239 AKAQSSIEEMNI
-251 QIKQLSQKF
+251 QSQELTQKF

-275 ADLRERSSISQDVV
+275 ADLRERMAVAQDVV
-289 NRLAIIAPRAGTVQN
+289 NRLAITAPRAGTVQN

-321 DIVPENDELVV
+321 DIVPDNDSLVV

-340 IDNVFAGMATEIRFP
+340 IDNVFAGMTTEIRFP

-368 IETISHDRLLNDS
+368 IELISHDRLLDDF

>member
-1 MTMTAMK
+1 MK
-8 KERLKR
+8 KKQSNR
-14 SPSEWRPIAIAGYT
+14 SSSEWRPVAFAGYT
-28 VIAMTFGVA
+28 LIAMTFGVA

-73 RNILVKEGDHVTE
+73 RQILIKEGDHVTE

-99 ANNELLSNQL
+99 ANNESLSNQL
-109 DSAHA
+109 DSALA
-114 LEARLLAERDGAKE
+114 LEARLVAERDGARK
-128 ISWPVELK
+128 ISWPKEFT
-136 DRLAEPTLSHIL
+136 DRLIEPTLSHTL
-148 DDQIHQFDERRA
+148 DDQIHQFEERRG
-160 SLEGQVNILESRI
+160 SLEGQKNVIESRI
-173 VQLQTEVNG
+173 VQLHKEIDG
-182 ITIEKAATEKQTE
+182 ISIEKTSTESQTT
-195 YINKELVGLRD
+195 YINQELVGLRE

-227 LEGDV
+227 LEGSV
-232 GRSVADI
+232 GRAVADI
-239 AKAQSSIGEMNI
+239 AKAESSIDEMNI
-251 QIKQLSQKF
+251 QIQELTQKF

-275 ADLRERSSISQDVV
+275 ADLRERLSVSQDVV
-289 NRLAIIAPRAGTVQN
+289 NRLAITAPRAGMVQN

-321 DIVPENDELVV
+321 DIVPDNDALVV
-332 HAEFSTAD
+332 HAEFSTTD
-340 IDNVFAGMATEIRFP
+340 IDNVFAGMTSEVRFP

-368 IETISHDRLLNDS
+368 IESISHDRLLDES
-381 THQYYYLGVVSL
+381 THQYYYLGLVSL
-393 NRADIPEEYRS
+393 NRGDIPDEYRS

-440 EQQE
+440 EQQD

>member
-1 MTMTAMK
+1 MK
-8 KERLKR
+8 KKQSNR
-14 SPSEWRPIAIAGYT
+14 SPSEWRPLAFAGYT
-28 VIAMTFGVA
+28 LIAMTFGVA

-45 LDKAVIATGFVETE
+45 LDKAVIASGFVETE

-73 RNILVKEGDHVTE
+73 RDILVKEGDHVVE

-99 ANNELLSNQL
+99 ATNESLRNQL
-109 DSAHA
+109 DSALA
-114 LEARLLAERDGAKE
+114 LEARLVAERDGAQE
-128 ISWPVELK
+128 ISWPKELN
-136 DRLAEPTLSHIL
+136 DRLADPTLSDIL
-148 DDQIHQFDERRA
+148 NDQIHQFEKRRG
-160 SLEGQVNILESRI
+160 SLEGQKSVLESRI
-173 VQLQTEVNG
+173 VQLHKEIDGISVEKKSTEGQT
-182 ITIEKAATEKQTE
+182 T
-195 YINKELVGLRD
+195 YINQELVGLRD

-232 GRSVADI
+232 GRAEADV
-239 AKAQSSIGEMNI
+239 AKAESSIAEMNI
-251 QIKQLSQKF
+251 QIQELTQKF
-260 QEEVASSLLDARQKI
+260 QEDVASSLLDVRQKI
-275 ADLRERSSISQDVV
+275 ADARERSSVSQDVV
-289 NRLAIIAPRAGTVQN
+289 NRLAITAPRAGMVQN

-316 GEPLL
+316 AEPLL
-321 DIVPENDELVV
+321 DIVPDNDALVV
-332 HAEFSTAD
+332 HAEFSTTD
-340 IDNVFAGMATEIRFP
+340 IDNVFAGMSGEIRFP

-368 IETISHDRLLNDS
+368 IESISHDRLVDEA

-393 NRADIPEEYRS
+393 NRADIPEEFRS
-404 RVRAGMP
+404 RLRAGMP

-440 EQQE
+440 EQQD

>member
-1 MTMTAMK
+1 VK
-8 KERLKR
+8 KKQSGR
-14 SPSEWRPIAIAGYT
+14 SPSEWRHIAVAGYT
-28 VIAMTFGVA
+28 LIAMTFGVA

-45 LDKAVIATGFVETE
+45 LDKAVIASGFVETE
-59 TNRKTVQHLEGGIV
+59 TNRKTVEHLEGGIV
-73 RNILVKEGDHVTE
+73 REILVKEGDHVAE
-86 GQVLFRLE
+86 GQVLFRLQ

-99 ANNELLSNQL
+99 ANNELLTNQL
-109 DSAHA
+109 DSALA
-114 LEARLLAERDGAKE
+114 LEARLIAERDGAQQ
-128 ISWPVELK
+128 ISWPKELK
-136 DRLAEPTLSHIL
+136 DRLAEPTLSQIL
-148 DDQIHQFDERRA
+148 NDQIHQFEERRR
-160 SLEGQVNILESRI
+160 SLEGQKSVVQSRI
-173 VQLQTEVNG
+173 EQLHTEIDGISMEKSSTEGQTN
-182 ITIEKAATEKQTE
+182 
-195 YINKELVGLRD
+195 YINQELVGLHD
-206 LAGKNLVPVT
+206 LAGKNLVPLT

-227 LEGDV
+227 LEGAI
-232 GRSVADI
+232 GRAVADI

-251 QIKQLSQKF
+251 QIQELVQKF
-260 QEEVASSLLDARQKI
+260 QEDVASSLLDARQKI
-275 ADLRERSSISQDVV
+275 ADLRERLSVAQDVV
-289 NRLAIIAPRAGTVQN
+289 NRLAITAPRAGTVQN

-321 DIVPENDELVV
+321 DVVPDNDALVV

-340 IDNVFAGMATEIRFP
+340 IDNVFAGMTSEIRFP

-368 IETISHDRLLNDS
+368 IETISRDRLLDDS

-393 NRADIPEEYRS
+393 SRADIPEEYRS

-440 EQQE
+440 EQQD

>member
-1 MTMTAMK
+1 MK
-8 KERLKR
+8 KKQSNR
-14 SPSEWRPIAIAGYT
+14 SSSEWRPVAFAGYT
-28 VIAMTFGVA
+28 LIAMTFGVA

-45 LDKAVIATGFVETE
+45 LDKAVIATGFIETE

-73 RNILVKEGDHVTE
+73 RQILIKEGDHVAE

-99 ANNELLSNQL
+99 ANNESLSNQL
-109 DSAHA
+109 DSALA
-114 LEARLLAERDGAKE
+114 LEARLVAERDGAQE
-128 ISWPVELK
+128 VSWPKEFK
-136 DRLAEPTLSHIL
+136 DRLVEPTLSHTL
-148 DDQIHQFDERRA
+148 DDQIHQFEERRG
-160 SLEGQVNILESRI
+160 SLEGQKNVIESRI
-173 VQLQTEVNG
+173 VQLHKEIDG
-182 ITIEKAATEKQTE
+182 ISIEKTSTESQTT
-195 YINKELVGLRD
+195 YINQELVGLRE

-227 LEGDV
+227 LEGSV
-232 GRSVADI
+232 GRAVADI
-239 AKAQSSIGEMNI
+239 AKAESSIDEMNI
-251 QIKQLSQKF
+251 QIQELTQKF

-275 ADLRERSSISQDVV
+275 ADLRQRLSVSQDVV
-289 NRLAIIAPRAGTVQN
+289 NRLAITAPRAGMVQN

-321 DIVPENDELVV
+321 DIVPDNDALVV
-332 HAEFSTAD
+332 HAEFSTTD
-340 IDNVFAGMATEIRFP
+340 IDNVFAGMTSEVRFP

-368 IETISHDRLLNDS
+368 IESISHDRLLDES
-381 THQYYYLGVVSL
+381 THQYYYLGLVSL
-393 NRADIPEEYRS
+393 NRADIPDEYRS

-440 EQQE
+440 EQQD

>member
-1 MTMTAMK
+1 MTVMTK
-8 KERLKR
+8 KQSNR
-14 SPSEWRPIAIAGYT
+14 SPSEWRPIAVAGYT
-28 VIAMTFGVA
+28 LIAMTFGVA

-45 LDKAVIATGFVETE
+45 LDKAVIAAGFVETE
-59 TNRKTVQHLEGGIV
+59 TNRKTVEHLEGGIV
-73 RNILVKEGDHVTE
+73 RGIFTKEGDHVAE

-99 ANNELLSNQL
+99 ANSVSLLNQL
-109 DSAHA
+109 DSALA
-114 LEARLLAERDGAKE
+114 LEARLIAERDGAQE
-128 ISWPVELK
+128 ITWPNELK
-136 DRLAEPTLSHIL
+136 DGPSTPTLSHTL
-148 DDQIHQFDERRA
+148 DDQVHQFEERRG
-160 SLEGQVNILESRI
+160 SLQGQKNILQSRI
-173 VQLQTEVNG
+173 AQLNTEIDG
-182 ITIEKAATEKQTE
+182 ISVEKSSTEKQTA
-195 YINKELVGLRD
+195 YINQELVGLRE
-206 LAGKNLVPVT
+206 LAGKNLIPVT

-232 GRSVADI
+232 GRAVADI

-251 QIKQLSQKF
+251 QIQELTQKF
-260 QEEVASSLLDARQKI
+260 QEDVASSLLDARQKI
-275 ADLRERSSISQDVV
+275 ADLRERSSVAQDVV
-289 NRLAIIAPRAGTVQN
+289 NRLAITAPRAGMVQN

-310 GQVLRG
+310 GQVLRS

-321 DIVPENDELVV
+321 DITPDNDALVV
-332 HAEFSTAD
+332 HAEFPTAD
-340 IDNVFAGMATEIRFP
+340 IDTVVAGMTAEIRFP

-368 IETISHDRLLNDS
+368 IESVSHDRLLDDQ

-393 NRADIPEEYRS
+393 NRTDIPEEYRD

-433 SLRKTFR
+433 SLRRTFR

>member
-1 MTMTAMK
+1 MTVMK
-8 KERLKR
+8 KKQSDR
-14 SPSEWRPIAIAGYT
+14 SPSEWRPIAFAGYT
-28 VIAMTFGVA
+28 LIAMTFGVA

-45 LDKAVIATGFVETE
+45 LDKAVFATGFVETE
-59 TNRKTVQHLEGGIV
+59 SNRKTVQHLEGGIV
-73 RNILVKEGDHVTE
+73 REILVKEGDHVAE
-86 GQVLFRLE
+86 GQVLFRLQ

-99 ANNELLSNQL
+99 ANNDLLSNQL
-109 DSAHA
+109 NSALA
-114 LEARLLAERDGAKE
+114 LEARLIAERDGAQE
-128 ISWPVELK
+128 ISWPKELK
-136 DRLAEPTLSHIL
+136 DRLAEPTLSRIL
-148 DDQIHQFDERRA
+148 NDQIHQFEERRT
-160 SLEGQVNILESRI
+160 SLEGQKSILQSRI
-173 VQLQTEVNG
+173 VQLHTEIDG
-182 ITIEKAATEKQTE
+182 ISIEKSSTEKQTN
-195 YINKELVGLRD
+195 YINQELVGLRE

-216 RVYAMERERTR
+216 RVFAMERERTR
-227 LEGDV
+227 LEGDI
-232 GRSVADI
+232 GRAVADI
-239 AKAQSSIGEMNI
+239 AKAQSSIAEMNI
-251 QIKQLSQKF
+251 QIQELTQKF

-275 ADLRERSSISQDVV
+275 ADLRERLSVSQDVV
-289 NRLAIIAPRAGTVQN
+289 NRLAITAPRAGTVQN
-304 LKVFTI
+304 LKVFTT

-321 DIVPENDELVV
+321 DIVPDNDALVV
-332 HAEFSTAD
+332 HAEFSTTD
-340 IDNVFAGMATEIRFP
+340 IDNVFAGMTTEIRFP

-368 IETISHDRLLNDS
+368 IETISHDRLLDES

-420 RTVLN
+420 RTVLS

>member
-1 MTMTAMK
+1 MK
-8 KERLKR
+8 KKQSNR
-14 SPSEWRPIAIAGYT
+14 SPSEWRPLAFAGYT
-28 VIAMTFGVA
+28 LIAMTFGVA

-45 LDKAVIATGFVETE
+45 LDKAVIASGFVETE

-73 RNILVKEGDHVTE
+73 RDILVKEGDHVVE

-99 ANNELLSNQL
+99 ATNESLRNQL
-109 DSAHA
+109 DSALA
-114 LEARLLAERDGAKE
+114 LEARLVAERDGAQE
-128 ISWPVELK
+128 ISWPKELN
-136 DRLAEPTLSHIL
+136 DRLADPTLSHIL
-148 DDQIHQFDERRA
+148 NDQIHQFEKRRG
-160 SLEGQVNILESRI
+160 SLEGQKSVLESRI
-173 VQLQTEVNG
+173 VQLHKEIDGISVEKKSTEGQT
-182 ITIEKAATEKQTE
+182 T
-195 YINKELVGLRD
+195 YINQELVGLRD

-227 LEGDV
+227 LEGEV
-232 GRSVADI
+232 GRAEADV
-239 AKAQSSIGEMNI
+239 AKAESSIAEMNI
-251 QIKQLSQKF
+251 QIQELTQKF
-260 QEEVASSLLDARQKI
+260 QEDVASSLLDVRQKI
-275 ADLRERSSISQDVV
+275 ADVRERSSVSQDVV
-289 NRLAIIAPRAGTVQN
+289 NRLAITAPRAGMVQN

-316 GEPLL
+316 AEPLL
-321 DIVPENDELVV
+321 DIVPDNDALVV
-332 HAEFSTAD
+332 HAEFSTTD
-340 IDNVFAGMATEIRFP
+340 IDNVFAGMSGEIRFP

-368 IETISHDRLLNDS
+368 IESISHDRLVDEA

-393 NRADIPEEYRS
+393 NRADIPEEFRS
-404 RVRAGMP
+404 RLRAGMP

-440 EQQE
+440 EQQD

>member
-1 MTMTAMK
+1 MK
-8 KERLKR
+8 KKQSNR
-14 SPSEWRPIAIAGYT
+14 SSSEWRPVAFAGYT
-28 VIAMTFGVA
+28 LIAMTFGVA

-73 RNILVKEGDHVTE
+73 RQILIKEGDHVTE
-86 GQVLFRLE
+86 RQVLFRLE

-99 ANNELLSNQL
+99 ANNESLSNQL
-109 DSAHA
+109 DSALA
-114 LEARLLAERDGAKE
+114 LEARLVAERDGARE
-128 ISWPVELK
+128 ISWPKEFT
-136 DRLAEPTLSHIL
+136 DRLVEPTLSHTL
-148 DDQIHQFDERRA
+148 DDQIHQFEERRG
-160 SLEGQVNILESRI
+160 SLEGQKNVIESRI
-173 VQLQTEVNG
+173 VQLHKEIDG
-182 ITIEKAATEKQTE
+182 ISIEKTSTESQTT
-195 YINKELVGLRD
+195 YINQELVGLRE

-227 LEGDV
+227 LEGSV
-232 GRSVADI
+232 GRAVADM
-239 AKAQSSIGEMNI
+239 AKAESSIDEMNI
-251 QIKQLSQKF
+251 QIQELTQKF

-275 ADLRERSSISQDVV
+275 ADLRERLSVSQDVV
-289 NRLAIIAPRAGTVQN
+289 NRLAITAPRAGMVQN

-321 DIVPENDELVV
+321 DIVPDNDALVV
-332 HAEFSTAD
+332 HAEFSTTD
-340 IDNVFAGMATEIRFP
+340 IDNVFAGMTSEVRFP

-368 IETISHDRLLNDS
+368 IESISHDRLLDES
-381 THQYYYLGVVSL
+381 THQYYYLGLVSL
-393 NRADIPEEYRS
+393 NRGDIPDEYRS

-440 EQQE
+440 EQQD

>member
-1 MTMTAMK
+1 MK
-8 KERLKR
+8 KKQSNR
-14 SPSEWRPIAIAGYT
+14 SSSEWRPVAFAGYT
-28 VIAMTFGVA
+28 LIAMTFGVA

-73 RNILVKEGDHVTE
+73 RQILIKEGDHVTE

-99 ANNELLSNQL
+99 ANNESLSNQL
-109 DSAHA
+109 DSALA
-114 LEARLLAERDGAKE
+114 LEARLVAERDGARK
-128 ISWPVELK
+128 ISWPKEFT
-136 DRLAEPTLSHIL
+136 DRLVEPTLSHTL
-148 DDQIHQFDERRA
+148 DDQIHQFEERRG
-160 SLEGQVNILESRI
+160 SLEGQKNVIESRI
-173 VQLQTEVNG
+173 VQLHKEIDG
-182 ITIEKAATEKQTE
+182 ISIEKTSTESQTT
-195 YINKELVGLRD
+195 YINQELVGLRE

-227 LEGDV
+227 LEGSV
-232 GRSVADI
+232 GRAVADM
-239 AKAQSSIGEMNI
+239 AKAESSIDEMNI
-251 QIKQLSQKF
+251 QIQELTQKF

-275 ADLRERSSISQDVV
+275 ADLRERLSVSQDVV
-289 NRLAIIAPRAGTVQN
+289 NRLAITAPRAGMVQN

-321 DIVPENDELVV
+321 DIVPDNDALVV
-332 HAEFSTAD
+332 HAEFSTTD
-340 IDNVFAGMATEIRFP
+340 IDNVFAGMTSEVRFP

-368 IETISHDRLLNDS
+368 IESISHDRLLDES
-381 THQYYYLGVVSL
+381 THQYYYLGLVSL
-393 NRADIPEEYRS
+393 NRGDIPDEYRS

-440 EQQE
+440 EQQD